1 MRMPGA
7 FILCLLLAGCA
18 RPLAPGEAELAQRLF
33 GDTLDP
39 ARVRLIDN
47 GLIGITTR
55 EIPVR
60 PRTTCRERIVP
71 PAEGETF
78 TARTAGMVLGNII
91 HLRPAIYRGDY
102 AARENGVANLVAVM
116 FIAHELTHVWQ
127 WQNRAL
133 TGYTPLRAAMEHAGS
148 VDPYLFDPAT
158 EARFLD
164 YGYEQQAVLVEE
176 YICCTVLDPEG
187 ARTQRLRETLSEV
200 MPVQDRVL
208 ERPVSIPR
216 PDGAPA
222 GICS

>member
-1 MRMPGA
+1 MR
-7 FILCLLLAGCA
+7 LLSVLLLSLLLAGCA

-60 PRTTCRERIVP
+60 PRTTCRERILP

-78 TARTAGMVLGNII
+78 TARTAGMVLGNVI
-91 HLRPAIYRGDY
+91 HLRPAIYRGDF
-102 AARENGVANLVAVM
+102 AARENGAANLVAVM
-116 FIAHELTHVWQ
+116 FVAHELTHVWQ

-133 TGYTPLRAAMEHAGS
+133 TGYTPLRAALEH
-148 VDPYLFDPAT
+148 VRQDDPYLFDPAT

-187 ARTQRLRETLSEV
+187 ARTQRLRETLLEV
-200 MPVQDRVL
+200 MPVHDRVL

-216 PDGAPA
+216 PDAPA
-222 GICS
+222 EGVCS